1 MFLNCAAVY
10 YGSPNTSRPKYN
22 NNKLNAGFLTERK
35 SLRFQQFEPAIVSLK
50 LNSLVSAVIK
60 WLAISMALVMPVSSA
75 SAHEIPTDV
84 VIQTLLKP
92 YDNKLE
98 FLVRVPLEAMRD
110 VNFPESGP
118 GYLVISEADETIR
131 DAAQI
136 WIAQEVALYEND
148 RRLEEWAIDAVR
160 VSLPSDRSFDS
171 YESAYSS
178 VFSPRLPDESNLY
191 REQAMLD
198 ILIRYSIDNASSD
211 FSIEPAFA
219 RLGLQTTTV
228 VRFMHADG
236 VERIFQFSG
245 DPGIVRLDPRWHQAF
260 FRFVGSGVTHILDG
274 TDHLLFVICL
284 LIPFRRIRPLIV
296 IITSFTVAH
305 SLTLIA
311 SAFGMVPN
319 FLWFPPLIETLIAL
333 SIVYMAF
340 ENIVG
345 SQWQKRWMIAF
356 AFGLVHG
363 FGFSF
368 ALSETLQ
375 FAGAHLLTS
384 LLAFN
389 LGVEIGQLAIVL
401 VAVPVLNYAFRNVI
415 AERMGTILLS
425 AILAH
430 SGWHWMSDRATQL
443 SAYSFQW
450 PSLNF
455 AFFASLT
462 RWLMLLVIIGS
473 VVWLLTR
480 IYGRYLQNDTQ
491 AGLGQSSGTG

>member
-10 YGSPNTSRPKYN
+10 YGLQRTSRPT
-22 NNKLNAGFLTERK
+22 NNKNKPKTGFQFECK
-35 SLRFQQFEPAIVSLK
+35 SLRFRQFERAIVSNKPIL
-50 LNSLVSAVIK
+50 LVSAVIK
-60 WLAISMALVMPVSSA
+60 FAVISLLVAAPNA
-75 SAHEIPTDV
+75 PLHGHEIPTDV
-84 VIQTLLKP
+84 VIQTIVKP
-92 YDNKLE
+92 QGQQLE
-98 FLVRVPLEAMRD
+98 FLVRAPLEAMRD

-136 WIAQEVALYEND
+136 WIAQEVSLYEND
-148 RRLEEWAIDAVR
+148 RRLDDWTIEAVR

-171 YESAYSS
+171 FDNAYQS
-178 VFSPRLPDESNLY
+178 VFSPRLPDDSELY

-198 ILIRYSIDNASSD
+198 VLIRYAIEDASAD
-211 FSIEPAFA
+211 FSIAPEFA

-228 VRFMHADG
+228 VRFLHVDG
-236 VERIFQFSG
+236 VERVFQFSG

-260 FRFVGSGVTHILDG
+260 FRFVGTGVGHILDG
-274 TDHLLFVICL
+274 VDHLLFVICL
-284 LIPFRRIRPLIV
+284 LIPFRRIRPLV
-296 IITSFTVAH
+296 AIITSFTVAH

-345 SQWQKRWMIAF
+345 SQWQKRWLIAF
-356 AFGLVHG
+356 GFGLVHG

-375 FAGAHLLTS
+375 FAGAHLVTS

-389 LGVEIGQLAIVL
+389 LGVEIGQLMVIV
-401 VAVPVLNYAFRNVI
+401 VAVPVLNFIFRNVI

-430 SGWHWMSDRATQL
+430 SGWHWMSDRAAQL

-450 PSLNF
+450 PAMNY

-462 RWLMLLVIIGS
+462 RWLILLVVVGS
-473 VVWLLTR
+473 FVWALTL
-480 IYGRYLQNDTQ
+480 IYGRYLQKDRT
-491 AGLGQSSGTG
+491 AGL

>member
-10 YGSPNTSRPKYN
+10 YGLHRTSRPKYN
-22 NNKLNAGFLTERK
+22 NNKQKTDLQPEHK
-35 SLRFQQFEPAIVSLK
+35 SLRFRHFEREIVSYKSKSVVSTVIGL
-50 LNSLVSAVIK
+50 LVI
-60 WLAISMALVMPVSSA
+60 WLALSTPATRIL
-75 SAHEIPTDV
+75 AHEIPTDV
-84 VIQTLLKP
+84 VIHTMLKP
-92 YDNKLE
+92 EGLKLN

-118 GYLVISEADETIR
+118 GYLVISAADETLR

-136 WIAQEVALYEND
+136 WIAQEVALYEDD
-148 RRLEEWAIDAVR
+148 RRLDEWTIDAVR
-160 VSLPSDRSFDS
+160 VSLPSDRSFDT
-171 YESAYSS
+171 YDNAYRNIQ
-178 VFSPRLPDESNLY
+178 SPRLSDDSDLY

-198 ILIRYSIDNASSD
+198 VLIRYSINDASSD
-211 FSIEPAFA
+211 FSIAPQFA

-228 VRFMHADG
+228 VRFIHNDG
-236 VERIFQFSG
+236 VARVFQFDG

-260 FRFVGSGVTHILDG
+260 FRFVGTGVSHILDG

-284 LIPFRRIRPLIV
+284 LIPFRRIRPLV
-296 IITSFTVAH
+296 AIITSFTVAH

-340 ENIVG
+340 ENIIG
-345 SQWQKRWMIAF
+345 SQWQKRWLIAF
-356 AFGLVHG
+356 GFGLVHG

-375 FAGAHLLTS
+375 FAGSHLLTS

-389 LGVEIGQLAIVL
+389 LGVEIGQLAVIVL
-401 VAVPVLNYAFRNVI
+401 AVPILNFVFRNVI

-430 SGWHWMSDRATQL
+430 SGWHWLSERATQL
-443 SAYSFQW
+443 SAYNFQW
-450 PSLNF
+450 PALNY

-462 RWLMLLVIIGS
+462 RWLILIVIVGSIIWILTLV
-473 VVWLLTR
+473 
-480 IYGRYLQNDTQ
+480 YGRYLQKDSES
-491 AGLGQSSGTG
+491 GL

>member
-10 YGSPNTSRPKYN
+10 YVLKWTSRPA
-22 NNKLNAGFLTERK
+22 NNKNEPKAGFQPERK
-35 SLRFQQFEPAIVSLK
+35 SLRFRQFERAIVSK
-50 LNSLVSAVIK
+50 SPNSLVSAVIK
-60 WLAISMALVMPVSSA
+60 YWVILLLIAAPAAPAI
-75 SAHEIPTDV
+75 AHEIPTDV
-84 VIQTLLKP
+84 VIQTILKP
-92 YDNKLE
+92 DGRQLD

-118 GYLVISEADETIR
+118 GFLVISEADETIR

-136 WIAQEVALYEND
+136 WIAQEVQLYEND
-148 RRLEEWAIDAVR
+148 RQLEEWSIEAVR
-160 VSLPSDRSFDS
+160 VSLPSDRSFESYDS
-171 YESAYSS
+171 ASQH
-178 VFSPRLPDESNLY
+178 VLSPRLPDDSELF
-191 REQAMLD
+191 REQALLD
-198 ILIRYSIDNASSD
+198 VLIRYPINDASSD
-211 FSIEPAFA
+211 FSIAPEFA

-228 VRFMHADG
+228 VRFLHVDG
-236 VERIFQFSG
+236 VERVFQFQD

-260 FRFVGSGVTHILDG
+260 FRFVATGIDHILDG
-274 TDHLLFVICL
+274 ADHLLFVICL
-284 LIPFRRIRPLIV
+284 LIPFRRIRPLVV
-296 IITSFTVAH
+296 IITSFTAAH

-333 SIVYMAF
+333 SIVYMAL

-345 SQWQKRWMIAF
+345 SQWQKRWTIAF
-356 AFGLVHG
+356 GFGLVHG

-375 FAGAHLLTS
+375 FAGSHLLTS

-389 LGVEIGQLAIVL
+389 LGVEIGQLAVIL
-401 VAVPVLNYAFRNVI
+401 LAVPILNFIFRNVI

-430 SGWHWMSDRATQL
+430 SGWHWMSDRASQL
-443 SAYSFQW
+443 AAYNFQW
-450 PSLNF
+450 PAMNY

-462 RWLMLLVIIGS
+462 RWLILLVVIGS
-473 VVWLLTR
+473 LVWMLTL
-480 IYGRYLQNDTQ
+480 IYGRYLQKDNT
-491 AGLGQSSGTG
+491 AGL

>member
-10 YGSPNTSRPKYN
+10 YGSRETSRPKYN
-22 NNKLNAGFLTERK
+22 NNKPKAGFPCDRK
-35 SLRFQQFEPAIVSLK
+35 SLRFRQFERAIVSHK
-50 LNSLVSAVIK
+50 PVSIVSAVIK
-60 WLAISMALVMPVSSA
+60 LSVALLAAALPA
-75 SAHEIPTDV
+75 SQAPAHEIPTDV

-92 YDNKLE
+92 EGKQLD
-98 FLVRVPLEAMRD
+98 FLVRVPLQAMRD

-136 WIAQEVALYEND
+136 WIAQEVGLYENE
-148 RRLEEWAIDAVR
+148 RRLDEWVIEAARI
-160 VSLPSDRSFDS
+160 SLPSDRSFDS
-171 YESAYSS
+171 YESAYQNIHAE
-178 VFSPRLPDESNLY
+178 RLPDDTELY

-198 ILIRYSIDNASSD
+198 VLIRFAITNASSE
-211 FSIEPAFA
+211 FSIAPNFA

-228 VRFMHADG
+228 VRFIHGDG
-236 VERIFQFSG
+236 AERVFQFTG
-245 DPGIVRLDPRWHQAF
+245 DPGIVHLDPRWHQAF
-260 FRFVGSGVTHILDG
+260 FRFIGTGISHILDG
-274 TDHLLFVICL
+274 ADHLLFVICL
-284 LIPFRRIRPLIV
+284 LIPFRRIRPLV
-296 IITSFTVAH
+296 AIITSFTVAH

-311 SAFGMVPN
+311 SAFGLVPN

-345 SQWQKRWMIAF
+345 SQWQKRWVIAF
-356 AFGLVHG
+356 GFGLVHG

-389 LGVEIGQLAIVL
+389 LGVELGQLVVIVL
-401 VAVPVLNYAFRNVI
+401 AVPVLNYVFKNII

-430 SGWHWMSDRATQL
+430 SGWHWMSDRASQL

-450 PSLNF
+450 PALNF
-455 AFFASLT
+455 AFFASVT

-473 VVWLLTR
+473 IVWVLNLV
-480 IYGRYLQNDTQ
+480 YGRFLQNNRS
-491 AGLGQSSGTG
+491 AGL

>member
-1 MFLNCAAVY
+1 MSLAAVAAC
-10 YGSPNTSRPKYN
+10 GFP
-22 NNKLNAGFLTERK
+22 AGR
-35 SLRFQQFEPAIVSLK
+35 
-50 LNSLVSAVIK
+50 
-60 WLAISMALVMPVSSA
+60 ALG
-75 SAHEIPTDV
+75 HEIPTDV
-84 VIQTLLKP
+84 VIQTIVKAEQQQL
-92 YDNKLE
+92 D

-118 GYLVISEADETIR
+118 GFLVISEADETLR

-148 RRLEEWAIDAVR
+148 RRLDEWTIDAVR

-171 YESAYSS
+171 YDNAYRHIQST
-178 VFSPRLPDESNLY
+178 PLADDEQLY
-191 REQAMLD
+191 REQAVLD
-198 ILIRYSIDNASSD
+198 VLIRYSINDATSD
-211 FSIEPAFA
+211 FSIAPEFA

-228 VRFMHADG
+228 VRFLHVDG
-236 VERIFQFSG
+236 VERVFQLSG
-245 DPGIVRLDPRWHQAF
+245 NPGLVRLDPRWHQAF
-260 FRFVGSGVTHILDG
+260 VRFVGTGINHILDG
-274 TDHLLFVICL
+274 SDHLLFVICL
-284 LIPFRRIRPLIV
+284 LIPFRRIRPLV
-296 IITSFTVAH
+296 AIITSFTVAH

-345 SQWQKRWMIAF
+345 SQWQKRWLIAF
-356 AFGLVHG
+356 GFGLVHG

-375 FAGAHLLTS
+375 FAGGHLLTS

-389 LGVEIGQLAIVL
+389 LGVEIGQLAVIL
-401 VAVPVLNYAFRNVI
+401 LAVPILNFVFRNVI

-430 SGWHWMSDRATQL
+430 SGWHWLSERAAQL
-443 SAYSFQW
+443 SAYNFQW
-450 PSLNF
+450 PALNA
-455 AFFASLT
+455 AFYASLT
-462 RWLMLLVIIGS
+462 RWLILLVIIGGCA
-473 VVWLLTR
+473 WLLTL
-480 IYGRYLQNDTQ
+480 IYSRYLQNDRE
-491 AGLGQSSGTG
+491 AGL

>member
-10 YGSPNTSRPKYN
+10 YGLLRTSRPKYN
-22 NNKLNAGFLTERK
+22 NNKLKTGFQSKRK
-35 SLRFQQFEPAIVSLK
+35 SLRFKYFERAIVSHK
-50 LNSLVSAVIK
+50 STSLVSIVIK
-60 WLAISMALVMPVSSA
+60 LLVILLTLVLPA
-75 SAHEIPTDV
+75 TRTLAHEIPTDV
-84 VIQTLLKP
+84 VIQTFLKSEG
-92 YDNKLE
+92 LE
-98 FLVRVPLEAMRD
+98 LNFLVRVPLEAMRD

-148 RRLEEWAIDAVR
+148 RRLDEWTIDAVR
-160 VSLPSDRSFDS
+160 VSLPSDRSFDT
-171 YESAYSS
+171 YDNA
-178 VFSPRLPDESNLY
+178 FRNIQSPRLPDNSDLY
-191 REQAMLD
+191 RDQAMLD
-198 ILIRYSIDNASSD
+198 VLIRYPINDASSD
-211 FSIEPAFA
+211 FSIAPEFA
-219 RLGLQTTTV
+219 RLSLQTTTV
-228 VRFMHADG
+228 VRFLHVDG
-236 VERIFQFSG
+236 VERVFQFSG

-260 FRFVGSGVTHILDG
+260 FRFVATGISHILDG

-284 LIPFRRIRPLIV
+284 LIPFRRIRPLV
-296 IITSFTVAH
+296 AIITSFTAAH

-356 AFGLVHG
+356 GFGLVHG

-375 FAGAHLLTS
+375 FAGGHLLTS

-389 LGVEIGQLAIVL
+389 LGVEIGQLAVIL
-401 VAVPVLNYAFRNVI
+401 LAVPILNYLFRNVI

-430 SGWHWMSDRATQL
+430 SGWHWMSERATQL
-443 SAYSFQW
+443 SAYNFQW
-450 PSLNF
+450 PALNY
-455 AFFASLT
+455 AFYASLM
-462 RWLMLLVIIGS
+462 RWLILIVIIGS
-473 VVWLLTR
+473 IVWLLTLV
-480 IYGRYLQNDTQ
+480 YGRYLQKDGEV
-491 AGLGQSSGTG
+491 GL

>member
-10 YGSPNTSRPKYN
+10 YGLQYTSRLKCN
-22 NNKLNAGFLTERK
+22 NNKPKRGCLCGRK
-35 SLRFQQFEPAIVSLK
+35 SLRFRQFEPAIVIDKPASI
-50 LNSLVSAVIK
+50 VSAVIK
-60 WLAISMALVMPVSSA
+60 LLLVAWLVATPLSLA

-84 VIQTLLKP
+84 VIQSVLKP
-92 YDNKLE
+92 EGKQLN

-136 WIAQEVALYEND
+136 WIAQEVDLFENGQ
-148 RRLEEWAIDAVR
+148 RLDEWVIEAARI
-160 VSLPSDRSFDS
+160 SLPSDRSFDS
-171 YESAYSS
+171 YDNAIKS
-178 VFSPRLPDESNLY
+178 VNSERLPDDTELY

-198 ILIRYSIDNASSD
+198 VLIRYPISDAAAD
-211 FSIEPAFA
+211 FSIAPNFA

-228 VRFMHADG
+228 VRFLHADG
-236 VERIFQFSG
+236 VERVFQFSG
-245 DPGIVRLDPRWHQAF
+245 DPGTVQLDPRWYQAF
-260 FRFVGSGVTHILDG
+260 FRFVGTGISHILDG

-284 LIPFRRIRPLIV
+284 LIPFRRIRPLIA

-305 SLTLIA
+305 SLTLFA
-311 SAFGMVPN
+311 SAFGLVPN
-319 FLWFPPLIETLIAL
+319 FMWFPPLIETLIAL
-333 SIVYMAF
+333 SIVYMAI

-345 SQWQKRWMIAF
+345 SQWQKRWVIAF

-389 LGVEIGQLAIVL
+389 LGVEIGQLVVIVL
-401 VAVPVLNYAFRNVI
+401 VVPVLNYIFRNMV

-430 SGWHWMSDRATQL
+430 SGWHWMSDRAAEL

-450 PSLNF
+450 P
-455 AFFASLT
+455 AFSYAFLASVT
-462 RWLMLLVIIGS
+462 RWLILFIIIGS
-473 VVWLLTR
+473 IVWVLNLV
-480 IYGRYLQNDTQ
+480 YGRFLQNNRS
-491 AGLGQSSGTG
+491 AGL

>member
-1 MFLNCAAVY
+1 M
-10 YGSPNTSRPKYN
+10 
-22 NNKLNAGFLTERK
+22 
-35 SLRFQQFEPAIVSLK
+35 RFRQFERAGVSGK
-50 LNSLVSAVIK
+50 LTFLVSAVTKSWVIF
-60 WLAISMALVMPVSSA
+60 LLVAAPAAPVNG
-75 SAHEIPTDV
+75 HEIPTDV
-84 VIQTLLKP
+84 VIQTILKP
-92 YDNKLE
+92 EGQQLE
-98 FLVRVPLEAMRD
+98 FLVRVPLAAMRD

-118 GYLVISEADETIR
+118 GYLVISAADETIR

-136 WIAQEVALYEND
+136 WIAQEVSLFESD
-148 RRLEEWAIDAVR
+148 RPLDEWSIEAVR
-160 VSLPSDRSFDS
+160 ISLPSDRSFDS
-171 YESAYSS
+171 FDSAYQGIR
-178 VFSPRLPDESNLY
+178 SPKLPDDSELY

-198 ILIRYSIDNASSD
+198 VLIRYPIEDASSD
-211 FSIEPAFA
+211 FSIAPEFA

-228 VRFMHADG
+228 VRFLHVDG
-236 VERIFQFSG
+236 VERVFQFSG
-245 DPGIVRLDPRWHQAF
+245 DPGVVRLDPRWHQAF
-260 FRFVGSGVTHILDG
+260 FRFVGTGIDHILDG
-274 TDHLLFVICL
+274 IDHLLFVLCL
-284 LIPFRRIRPLIV
+284 LIPFRRIRPLV
-296 IITSFTVAH
+296 AIITSFTVAH

-319 FLWFPPLIETLIAL
+319 FLWFPPMIETLIAL

-356 AFGLVHG
+356 GFGLVHG

-389 LGVEIGQLAIVL
+389 LGVEIGQLMVIL
-401 VAVPVLNYAFRNVI
+401 VAVPVLNFLFKNVI

-430 SGWHWMSDRATQL
+430 SGWHWMSDRAAQL

-450 PSLNF
+450 PAMNY

-462 RWLMLLVIIGS
+462 RWLILLVIVGS
-473 VVWLLTR
+473 IVWGLTLV
-480 IYGRYLQNDTQ
+480 YSRYLLKDRA
-491 AGLGQSSGTG
+491 AGL